1 MEDVMGM
8 MEENEEGKLEFPRDL
23 MVEDCF
29 SSGIEP
35 LYGFIT
41 NVTIPE
47 ERLEPCLVDV
57 DCFENGTL
65 INNEQMIDNT
75 TLLGTD
81 PLVLPTILKKQGNN

>member
-1 MEDVMGM
+1 MGM

-47 ERLEPCLVDV
+47 ERLEPCLVDIE
-57 DCFENGTL
+57 CFENGTL
-65 INNEQMIDNT
+65 FNNEQIIDNT

-81 PLVLPTILKKQGNN
+81 PLVLPSILKKQGDY